1 MNAQV
6 WFDGLICCG
15 PVKAGGSNAYQKGL
29 TDAILSGKVTDPD
42 VLSVTDRKNKPTVDS
57 DIVRFQGKNGNL
69 GAYVK
74 SYNVYVEEGNDQEKN
89 VKAALAKM
97 AWHYENG
104 TTPFSHQY
112 LFITVSSKSPLSFF
126 IADAANWDDGWIFQ

>member
-1 MNAQV
+1 ML
-6 WFDGLICCG
+6 WPI
-15 PVKAGGSNAYQKGL
+15 KADGSNAYQKGL
-29 TDAILSGKVTDPD
+29 TYAILSGKKMDLD

-74 SYNVYVEEGNDQEKN
+74 SYNVYVEERDYQEKN

-97 AWHYENG
+97 AGHCENLPPHSRLG
-104 TTPFSHQY
+104 G
-112 LFITVSSKSPLSFF
+112 LVSRLEQAK
-126 IADAANWDDGWIFQ
+126 